1 MRGVEKWVLSA
12 NFDITVPKVPGKPFI
27 DLAMVD
33 DGNSYIDFGLKK
45 SFGPLM
51 IIVPLYQ
58 SWEIDNQFVKD
69 SDWLKNR
76 MRLSLSISN
85 FNLRNLF

>member
-58 SWEIDNQFVKD
+58 SWEPHNQFVKD
-69 SDWLKNR
+69 SDWLKKR
-76 MRLSLSISN
+76 IRLSLNISN
-85 FNLRNLF
+85 FNIRNLF